1 MHRLFTSNLL
11 VNKKGCVMKEKLSPK
26 KQKFLNFIQQYQE
39 EQGFSPTFAEIMES
53 LNIKSPGTVNWYVK
67 ELEEAGL
74 LKRSGG
80 YNKKRALEIVHQQA
94 ENTLPLLGQIA
105 AGYPLEEYENH
116 EEIEVPPTWI
126 HPQNYV
132 LQVNGNSMIDDNI
145 QDGDFVIIR
154 KMSIAN
160 SGDTVVAF
168 INNEATL
175 KRYVPKSDHIELH
188 PRNSE
193 FEIIHVNPE
202 DDFRIDG
209 IVLYVFR
216 KYNVRRELRA

>member
-1 MHRLFTSNLL
+1 
-11 VNKKGCVMKEKLSPK
+11 MKELSPK
-26 KQKFLNFIQQYQE
+26 KKKFMDFIEQYQVGH
-39 EQGFSPTFAEIMES
+39 GFSPTFNEIMEA
-53 LNIKSPGTVNWYVK
+53 LDIKSPGTVNWYVQ
-67 ELEEAGL
+67 ELEKAGL
-74 LKRSGG
+74 LKRTRGF
-80 YNKKRALEIVHQQA
+80 NKKRALEIVHQQT

-105 AGYPLEEYENH
+105 AGYPLEEFENR
-116 EEIEVPPTWI
+116 EEIDVPEAWI

-145 QDGDFVIIR
+145 QNGDFVIIR
-154 KMSIAN
+154 KTATAY

-188 PRNSE
+188 PRNPK
-193 FEIIHVNPE
+193 FDIIHVSPE
-202 DDFRIDG
+202 DEFRIDG

-216 KYNVRRELRA
+216 KYNNREMR

>member
-1 MHRLFTSNLL
+1 MQ
-11 VNKKGCVMKEKLSPK
+11 KKLSPK
-26 KQKFLNFIQQYQE
+26 KQRFLDFIQYYQKE
-39 EQGFSPTFAEIMES
+39 HGFSPTFTEIMEA
-53 LNIKSPGTVNWYVK
+53 LQIKSPGTVNWYVQ
-67 ELEEAGL
+67 ELEKDGFL
-74 LKRSGG
+74 RRNQGF
-80 YNKKRALEIVHQQA
+80 NKKRALEIVEQQS

-105 AGYPLEEYENH
+105 AGYPLEEYENR
-116 EEIEVPPTWI
+116 EEIEVPSTWI

-132 LQVNGNSMIDDNI
+132 LQVNGSSMIDDNI

-154 KMSIAN
+154 KTATAY

-175 KRYVPKSDHIELH
+175 KRYIPQSDHIELH
-188 PRNSE
+188 PRNPE
-193 FEIIHVNPE
+193 FDIIHVSPE

-216 KYNVRRELRA
+216 KYNARTDL